1 MFDLYAYFIY
11 LYTWGRVK
19 TSHIKKG
26 REWKKSKKPC
36 HIEQRAGLDDLWR
49 LFHLNDSPSMT
60 GEDNTLYKTLPQTL
74 GLGQN
79 ACCIHS
85 LAWVRKASQISVEP
99 SRKPLLIQIW
109 MGCMVE
115 LFHCSGSLAFP
126 SCSSSCACILK
137 IHYKALAKQQ
147 ALRLWMLPLL
157 CNSKNRS
164 SGSNRIKGIRG
175 NAH

>member
-1 MFDLYAYFIY
+1 M
-11 LYTWGRVK
+11 W
-19 TSHIKKG
+19 KG
-26 REWKKSKKPC
+26 VASGKSLRSPAILSRE
-36 HIEQRAGLDDLWR
+36 LDWMISEDSSIWMI
-49 LFHLNDSPSMT
+49 SPSTT

-74 GLGQN
+74 DLGQN

-99 SRKPLLIQIW
+99 SRKPLPIQIW
-109 MGCMVE
+109 MGCMAE
-115 LFHCSGSLAFP
+115 LFHCSGGLAFP